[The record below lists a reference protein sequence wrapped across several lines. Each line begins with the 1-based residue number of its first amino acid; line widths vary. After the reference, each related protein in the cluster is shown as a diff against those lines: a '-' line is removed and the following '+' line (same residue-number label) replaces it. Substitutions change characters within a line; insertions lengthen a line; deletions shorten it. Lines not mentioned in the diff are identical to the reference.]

1 MASGHVNRIKRPDT
15 WLHRPMLQNVK
26 KVLANPEPSTHGTNR
41 TTSDVRSSVANGSKS
56 DMVRTAQFGQK

>member
-1 MASGHVNRIKRPDT
+1 MASGYVNRIQRPNT

-41 TTSDVRSSVANGSKS
+41 TTSDVRSSVAIGGKP
-56 DMVRTAQFGQK
+56 DIAPTAQFGRE